1 MKPIDVVAAIINKEN
16 TYLIVQRNR
25 DKYLGLKWEFPGGK
39 IEVGELE
46 NEALIRELEEELN
59 MKVEIIKHLGAF
71 VHYYEN
77 FSLNLIGFKCNL
89 IKWNGMMTDHD
100 KAEWVLPEELVKY
113 KFAEADLPF
122 LDMIRN
128 SEI

>member
-1 MKPIDVVAAIINKEN
+1 MIKVVCGIISNDGKVFIARRKDGKSLAG
-16 TYLIVQRNR
+16 Y
-25 DKYLGLKWEFPGGK
+25 WEFPGGK

-46 NEALIRELEEELN
+46 NEALIRELDEELN

-77 FSLNLIGFKCNL
+77 FSLNLLGIKCNL

-122 LDMIRN
+122 LDMIRS

>member
-1 MKPIDVVAAIINKEN
+1 MIQVVCGIISNDGKVFITRRKEGKSLAG
-16 TYLIVQRNR
+16 Y
-25 DKYLGLKWEFPGGK
+25 WEFPGGK
-39 IEVGELE
+39 IEVGEFE
-46 NEALIRELEEELN
+46 NEALIRELKEELN
-59 MKVEIIKHLGAF
+59 MEVKIIKRLGAF

-100 KAEWVLPEELVKY
+100 KAEWVHHNELVKY

-128 SEI
+128 SKI

>member
-1 MKPIDVVAAIINKEN
+1 MIQVVCGIISNEGKVFIARRKN
-16 TYLIVQRNR
+16 GKSLAGY
-25 DKYLGLKWEFPGGK
+25 WEFPGGK

>member
-1 MKPIDVVAAIINKEN
+1 MIQVVCGIISNDGKVFIARRKDGKSLAG
-16 TYLIVQRNR
+16 Y
-25 DKYLGLKWEFPGGK
+25 WEFPGGK

-46 NEALIRELEEELN
+46 NEALIRELDEELN

-100 KAEWVLPEELVKY
+100 KAEWVLPVELVKY

-122 LDMIRN
+122 LDMIIN